1 VTDDLVGRRLQR
13 AQGLVASMVD
23 RDPRLARQLA
33 HGLLGEDDADEVILW
48 LAAYAASLLRAIA
61 ASEGTTP
68 HHELEKI
75 GGAIGRWNDRGAGPP
90 PDGPQPDG
98 PQPDGLRPGD
108 AGG

>member
-1 VTDDLVGRRLQR
+1 
-13 AQGLVASMVD
+13 MVD

-75 GGAIGRWNDRGAGPP
+75 GGAIGRWTGQGSEPP
-90 PDGPQPDG
+90 ADGSPPSG
-98 PQPDGLRPGD
+98 EPE
-108 AGG
+108 